1 MKKSIV
7 IVGGRKKA
15 IILAK
20 SILRKGYE
28 VIVIN
33 ESYEDCL
40 SLYEIPGISVIQGDG
55 TKPYVLDDANI
66 HNVDIAIALTPNDED
81 NLMICQLCKAQ
92 FSVKKTVAVVS
103 DPKKID
109 FFYAMGIDRAVCTIS
124 TVTSIIEQQA
134 FINDITNIIP
144 IRGGNIQIVEVRI
157 DGYSPAVDKQLWEI
171 DLPSEVIIGCILRGD
186 EALVP
191 RGNSRI
197 SMGDT
202 LVLIAGQQQ
211 EIPAIKALTGR

>member
-81 NLMICQLCKAQ
+81 NLMICQLCKAH

-109 FFYAMGIDRAVCTIS
+109 FFYLT
-124 TVTSIIEQQA
+124 TVVK
-134 FINDITNIIP
+134 P
-144 IRGGNIQIVEVRI
+144 
-157 DGYSPAVDKQLWEI
+157 
-171 DLPSEVIIGCILRGD
+171 
-186 EALVP
+186 
-191 RGNSRI
+191 
-197 SMGDT
+197 
-202 LVLIAGQQQ
+202 
-211 EIPAIKALTGR
+211 

>member
-20 SILRKGYE
+20 SILKKGYE

-40 SLYEIPGISVIQGDG
+40 ALSEIPGISVVNGDG

-66 HNVDIAIALTPNDED
+66 RNADMAIALTHNDED
-81 NLMICQLCKAQ
+81 NLMICQVCKDQ
-92 FSVKKTVAVVS
+92 FSVRKTVSVVS

-134 FINDITNIIP
+134 FISDITNIIP
-144 IRGGNIQIVEVRI
+144 IRGGNIQILEVRI
-157 DGYSPAVDKQLWEI
+157 DEYSPVAGKQLWEI

-186 EALVP
+186 ETLVP
-191 RGNSRI
+191 RGNSTI
-197 SMGDT
+197 LMGDT
-202 LVLIAGQQQ
+202 LVLIAGQHQ
-211 EIPAIKALTGR
+211 ETPAIKTLTGR